1 MKRQPP
7 GFQSHDT
14 AAGPS
19 SARVGATVLGSFHLL
34 RELGNGSFAVAYL
47 ARQTGTERYAV
58 VKIPHRFLMEES
70 DRGDRIRS
78 RFAAELRASTRVRHP
93 NIAVVYTAGD
103 TDDGMPAI
111 AMEHV
116 PGPVLAEQLAL
127 EAPLSPAEASRLG
140 CQIASALGAVHSA
153 GIIHR
158 DVTPRNIIAGT
169 DTDGDSRYVLL
180 DFGIAKLDGLGNR
193 TLGMVGT
200 PRYMAP
206 EQMRGRSVPQS
217 DMFALGAILWWVLT
231 AEKHMAGIEE
241 LTGLLSQQLDQREP
255 PDPRQI
261 RPSIPEPVARLVS
274 RLLHPEP
281 EQRPNARVFAE
292 AWMRAMRDWDRS
304 SPSADA
310 KPGTRGRDDSTEV
323 PIRDSAPLVPQ
334 TLDST
339 ADWQDDASEPGLPD
353 GRDSAPDG
361 RDSAPDGRDSATD
374 GLDAYRTG
382 SNLQLPTTLERFLG
396 VMPEWL
402 HDLHEAAQCH
412 DGPAIVRLCT
422 RIADSARL
430 MSADPLARL
439 SEILAGL
446 AQDGILDQSSGFVRE
461 IATEFQRWFREL
473 LDSRQSS
480 L

>member
-7 GFQSHDT
+7 GFQAHDT

-19 SARVGATVLGSFHLL
+19 DARVGATVLGSFHLL

-58 VKIPHRFLMEES
+58 VKIPHRHLMEES

-93 NIAVVYTAGD
+93 NVAVVYTAGD

-116 PGPVLAEQLAL
+116 PGPVLADQLGL
-127 EAPLSPAEASRLG
+127 EAPLPPAEASRLG
-140 CQIASALGAVHSA
+140 CQIASALSAVHSA

-169 DTDGDSRYVLL
+169 DTDGASRYVLL

-231 AEKHMAGIEE
+231 AEKHMAGIDE

-255 PDPRQI
+255 PDPRQV
-261 RPSIPEPVARLVS
+261 RPAIPELVARLVS

-292 AWMRAMRDWDRS
+292 AWMRAMRDWGQS
-304 SPSADA
+304 WSPVSADERSGA
-310 KPGTRGRDDSTEV
+310 WGAQGPDDSTDV
-323 PIRDSAPLVPQ
+323 VRDSAPLVPQ

-339 ADWQDDASEPGLPD
+339 AEWQDDTAPPAVRERAPG
-353 GRDSAPDG
+353 A
-361 RDSAPDGRDSATD
+361 
-374 GLDAYRTG
+374 LDAYRMH

-402 HDLHEAAQCH
+402 HDLHEAAQRH
-412 DGPAIVRLCT
+412 DAPAIVRLCT
-422 RIADSARL
+422 RIADSGRL
-430 MSADPLARL
+430 MGADQLARL

-446 AQDGILDQSSGFVRE
+446 AQDDILDQSSGFVRE
-461 IATEFQRWFREL
+461 IATEFQRWFRAL